1 MLTLPGVRASKLTLA
16 ALLVTG
22 LAALVGC
29 GEKKDSGAPAGG
41 NAGAPGNGASAA
53 PANEAPGG
61 DPATFKIGHYASL
74 TGSEATFG
82 VSTDNGIKLAV
93 EEQNA
98 AGGVKGRKVE
108 LITYDNQGKPQE
120 SVTAVTRLIQQ
131 DKVLA
136 VLGEVASS
144 RSLAGGPV
152 CQRLGV
158 PMISPSS
165 TNPDVTAVG
174 DMISRVCFIDPF
186 QGYVGAKFVAEN
198 LKKTKGAT
206 LYNRAQAYSS
216 GLNTN
221 FKDAF
226 AKLGGSVI
234 SEQAYSDGDNDFSA
248 QLSAIKAAGAEFIY
262 VPGYYTEVVNIAK
275 QARKLGLNIPLVGGD
290 GWDSEELRNAG
301 DALNGCYFTNHYSH
315 EDPRPE
321 VQEFVKKYQAKYG
334 KVPDGLAALGY
345 DAAKILFDAAS
356 RAKSLSGRDLAD
368 AINATKDYQAVTG
381 RITID
386 ANRNAQKDAVVL
398 EVVNGV
404 PKFAATIAAPKN

>member
-1 MLTLPGVRASKLTLA
+1 MFTLSGVRSPKLTLA
-16 ALLVTG
+16 ALLVSG

-29 GEKKDSGAPAGG
+29 GEKKDSGAPTGG
-41 NAGAPGNGASAA
+41 NTAGNTANTPAPAA
-53 PANEAPGG
+53 PEG
-61 DPATFKIGHYASL
+61 ATFKVGHYASL

-98 AGGVKGRKVE
+98 AGGVKGKKVE

-221 FKDAF
+221 FKEAF
-226 AKLGGSVI
+226 AKLGGAVVD
-234 SEQAYSDGDNDFSA
+234 EQAYSDGDNDFSA
-248 QLSAIKAAGAEFIY
+248 QLSAIKAKGAEFIY

-275 QARKLGLNIPLVGGD
+275 QARKLGLNVPLIGGD
-290 GWDSEELRNAG
+290 GWDSEELKNAG

-345 DAAKILFDAAS
+345 DAAKILFDAAA
-356 RAKSLSGRDLAD
+356 RAKSMGGKDLAA
-368 AINATKDYQAVTG
+368 AINATKDYQAITG
-381 RITID
+381 KITID

-398 EVVNGV
+398 ELVNGV
-404 PKFAATIAAPKN
+404 PKYAATIPAPKN

>member
-1 MLTLPGVRASKLTLA
+1 MFTLSGVRSSKLTLA
-16 ALLVTG
+16 ALLVSG
-22 LAALVGC
+22 LAAFSGC
-29 GEKKDSGAPAGG
+29 GEKKDAGAPAGG
-41 NAGAPGNGASAA
+41 NTGGSAANTPAPETPAPEGAS
-53 PANEAPGG
+53 
-61 DPATFKIGHYASL
+61 FKLGHYASL

-98 AGGVKGRKVE
+98 AGGVKGKKVE

-198 LKKTKGAT
+198 LKKIKGAT

-221 FKDAF
+221 FKEAF

-275 QARKLGLNIPLVGGD
+275 QARKLGLNLPLVGGD
-290 GWDSEELRNAG
+290 GWDSEELKNAG
-301 DALNGCYFTNHYSH
+301 DALNGCYFSNHYSH

-345 DAAKILFDAAS
+345 DAAKILFDAAA
-356 RAKSLSGRDLAD
+356 RAPSMSGKDLAA
-368 AINATKDYQAVTG
+368 AINATKDYQAITG
-381 RITID
+381 KITID

-404 PKFAATIAAPKN
+404 PKYAATIPAPKN